1 MKWEID
7 DRVEEKIDGTE
18 TPAEDGP
25 DLQGVARLQPMAGII
40 AQLEIHAVPEGP
52 FRGVRR
58 NKQHAHL
65 GTVDQRPLI
74 TGDCV

>member
-1 MKWEID
+1 VKPEID

-25 DLQGVARLQPMAGII
+25 DLQGVARLLPMPGII

-58 NKQHAHL
+58 NEQRAVSPSAYS
-65 GTVDQRPLI
+65 GTPFSE
-74 TGDCV
+74 